1 GTDQYHQGVTMRV
14 RNIVLGGAVIALG
27 LGLASVDTGM
37 GLTVSEAVGSS
48 LGAAVKTVVESRRMV

>member
-1 GTDQYHQGVTMRV
+1 MRA
-14 RNIVLGGAVIALG
+14 RNIVQGGTVVA
-27 LGLASVDTGM
+27 LGLASVGTGI